1 MLSTTRNKFQY
12 LYVLA
17 AISIFALILAI
28 MTFRSGAL
36 PAFSAAQPAAQN
48 LTTLSATD
56 VTAYRWQAM
65 ADFYAAQQAQIPVTG
80 GDLTTLSAA
89 DISAYRWQAMAD
101 FYTNQAATAVQYGPP
116 GR

>member
-1 MLSTTRNKFQY
+1 MLSTTKPKFQY
-12 LYVLA
+12 QYVLA
-17 AISIFALILAI
+17 AILILVLAFAI
-28 MTFRSGAL
+28 VTFLSGVL

-48 LTTLSATD
+48 LTTLSTDD

-80 GDLTTLSAA
+80 GDLTTLSA
-89 DISAYRWQAMAD
+89 DDVTAYRWRAMAD
-101 FYTNQAATAVQYGPP
+101 FYTSQASTAVKYGPP